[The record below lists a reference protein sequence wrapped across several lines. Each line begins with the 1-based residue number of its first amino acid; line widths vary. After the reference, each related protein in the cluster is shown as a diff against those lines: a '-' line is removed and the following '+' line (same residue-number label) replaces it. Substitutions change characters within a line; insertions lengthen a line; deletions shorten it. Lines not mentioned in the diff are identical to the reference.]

1 MFTVNVL
8 SVSHRIIVADK
19 DQVLV
24 LTASDCAF
32 VQWVN
37 NAHIRLLLEA
47 QQAILMELH
56 TVAPIGT
63 DTDHCPYYQS
73 DLRDSTV
80 AGSQFMQPHIVI
92 ILCRLFTI
100 VFRKAYQRG
109 SIRWTDRF
117 TYNEVN

>member
-1 MFTVNVL
+1 MFLNCSVFTVNVL

-37 NAHIRLLLEA
+37 NAHICLLLEA

-80 AGSQFMQPHIVI
+80 VAHSDHSVSTLYHCFQESVPKRIH
-92 ILCRLFTI
+92 
-100 VFRKAYQRG
+100 
-109 SIRWTDRF
+109 
-117 TYNEVN
+117 

>member
-1 MFTVNVL
+1 MFLNCSVFTVNVL

-47 QQAILMELH
+47 QQAILKELH

-63 DTDHCPYYQS
+63 DTDHCPYYQC

-80 AGSQFMQPHIVI
+80 VDSQFMQPHSDHSVSTLYYCFQESVPKRIH
-92 ILCRLFTI
+92 
-100 VFRKAYQRG
+100 
-109 SIRWTDRF
+109 
-117 TYNEVN
+117 